1 MEQIKYK
8 RTLYRNKTTYVNVS
22 PAGED
27 PADVD
32 DERAGQE
39 HHHHQPRQEQEGD
52 RGPQNQDH

>member
-1 MEQIKYK
+1 MC
-8 RTLYRNKTTYVNVS
+8 LPV
-22 PAGED
+22 GED

-52 RGPQNQDH
+52 WGPQNQDHRSLPHHQGEE